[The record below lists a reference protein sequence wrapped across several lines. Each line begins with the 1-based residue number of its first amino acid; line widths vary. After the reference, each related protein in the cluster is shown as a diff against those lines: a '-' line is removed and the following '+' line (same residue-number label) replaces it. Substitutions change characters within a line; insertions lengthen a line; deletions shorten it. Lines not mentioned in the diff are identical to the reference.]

1 MKKLC
6 ALTAGLMTMTPAL
19 AVDDLHFYFGVD
31 QAELDVVSIRNRP
44 ITPEQGGDGDP
55 STPVTE
61 RTELDSSMIRLRGGL
76 AINENL
82 AFEVQYGFEDDE
94 TDGTTN
100 PPTVALESYLGV
112 YIVPSAYMTD
122 YLQIEVP
129 IGYGEVEVDGGEKE
143 GDTAFG
149 ANLNFYP
156 LRVLDEE
163 GSKLVS
169 ISGGYMVYYRADNE
183 RVDGYNIGLKVL
195 FGNEE

>member
-31 QAELDVVSIRNRP
+31 QAELDVVQIRNA
-44 ITPEQGGDGDP
+44 GFDDDP
-55 STPVTE
+55 STPTTQ

-94 TDGTTN
+94 TDGSTN

-112 YIVPSAYMTD
+112 YLVPSAYMTD

-129 IGYGEVEVDGGEKE
+129 IGYGEVEVDGGDKE

-149 ANLNFYP
+149 ANLNLYP
-156 LRVLDEE
+156 LRVFDEE

-183 RVDGYNIGLKVL
+183 RVNGYNIGLKVL